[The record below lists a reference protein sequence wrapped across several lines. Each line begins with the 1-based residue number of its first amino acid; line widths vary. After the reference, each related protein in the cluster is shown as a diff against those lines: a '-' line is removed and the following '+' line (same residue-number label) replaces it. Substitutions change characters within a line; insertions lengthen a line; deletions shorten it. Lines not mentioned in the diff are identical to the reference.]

1 MLRDFKLRGGGGSN
15 FWENHV
21 NTATIGLKKE
31 LRSLTSFKFYDV
43 FSKYPKDI
51 NSKIH

>member
-43 FSKYPKDI
+43 
-51 NSKIH
+51 NSK